1 MYGKLVKKCF
11 TAAALVSILTVSIP
25 GVKSPVSL
33 IRTERPRAPGIVPA
47 SVVLEEG
54 SFLSDASTEQQQQQT
69 TPIAGQVQRLPRM
82 RREAKV
88 PKTPKAARPEAWGSV
103 MRKEAKGSVAAA
115 AVVKAKPEAWGS
127 VMRKEARGSVAAAA
141 VPKAR
146 PEAWGSLM
154 RKEARSTPAVM
165 PLNGDEEA
173 VATAGGLLPTAATW
187 RSAIGMLVALIMLM
201 GFAMQVKSTV
211 SGLLR
216 ASGLDDIKG
225 KGK

>member
-1 MYGKLVKKCF
+1 MAAATMAPSPVMQHNAQVKRMYGKLVKKCF
-11 TAAALVSILTVSIP
+11 TAAALVSILTVSIT

-54 SFLSDASTEQQQQQT
+54 SFLSDASAEQQQQQT

-115 AVVKAKPEAWGS
+115 AVLKAK
-127 VMRKEARGSVAAAA
+127 
-141 VPKAR
+141 

-165 PLNGDEEA
+165 PLNVDEEA
-173 VATAGGLLPTAATW
+173 VATADGLLPTAATW
-187 RSAIGMLVALIMLM
+187 RSAIGMLVALTMLM

>member
-1 MYGKLVKKCF
+1 MAAATMAPSPVMQHNAQVKRVYGKLVKKAF
-11 TAAALVSILTVSIP
+11 TAVGLVTILTVSISLE
-25 GVKSPVSL
+25 SPLNPHVSI
-33 IRTERPRAPGIVPA
+33 IRTEHPAAPDIVPA

-103 MRKEAKGSVAAA
+103 MRKEAKGSA
-115 AVVKAKPEAWGS
+115 
-127 VMRKEARGSVAAAA
+127 AAAA
-141 VPKAR
+141 VPKAK

-165 PLNGDEEA
+165 PLNVDEEA

-187 RSAIGMLVALIMLM
+187 RSAIGMLVALTMLV

-216 ASGLDDIKG
+216 ASGLDDVKG